1 MLRGG
6 IGAWPCDL
14 WGSGCSWPSGRCDE
28 AGSPYPCIPA
38 PHPTPALCPRD
49 QAGPGVEAGGHQGSA
64 GPLLTSVPP
73 FLHVG
78 LGLRSIHTWA
88 LLYPAVA
95 LQGKL
100 PVLSLCLELGV
111 WAVRASGRPWGSGT
125 AGSTNSCA
133 SR

>member
-1 MLRGG
+1 MHPRT
-6 IGAWPCDL
+6 P
-14 WGSGCSWPSGRCDE
+14 
-28 AGSPYPCIPA
+28 
-38 PHPTPALCPRD
+38 PHPSSLL
-49 QAGPGVEAGGHQGSA
+49 QGPGRTRVEAGGHQGSA

-95 LQGKL
+95 LRGKL
-100 PVLSLCLELGV
+100 PVLSLSLELGV
-111 WAVRASGRPWGSGT
+111 WAVRALGRPWGSDT